1 MKQLKLFAC
10 LALLLLGAC
19 TGKKSSPDLVNM
31 EQNDSLQRIIAQ
43 RDSEIND
50 MMSTLNEIQEGLS
63 AINQAENRLSIA
75 REGEGANKTAQI
87 KENIKFIANTMA
99 RNRELMKRLQQQ
111 LRESRFNGDEL
122 RKTISNLTQQ
132 LDDKAQELQRLK
144 AELDAKDIHIDEKI
158 DNLND
163 NVENLQTDAQQKA
176 QTISNQDKQL
186 NTAWF
191 VFGTKK
197 ELKEQHIME
206 NGKVLQSNFNKNY
219 FAKIDIRIDKEIKF
233 YSKSARILTMHPSGS
248 GKVPLV
254 SICTVMPWRCSKSTN
269 VEVSCKRGSPPVST
283 TWWAG

>member
-144 AELDAKDIHIDEKI
+144 AELDAKDIHIAELDEKI
-158 DNLND
+158 DNLNV

-248 GKVPLV
+248 YTLTPDVNKQYVLRITNPQLFWSTSKYLV
-254 SICTVMPWRCSKSTN
+254 VLVK
-269 VEVSCKRGSPPVST
+269 
-283 TWWAG
+283 

>member
-19 TGKKSSPDLVNM
+19 TGKKSSPDLANM
-31 EQNDSLQRIIAQ
+31 EQNDSLHRIIAQ

-63 AINQAENRLSIA
+63 AINQAENRLSID

-144 AELDAKDIHIDEKI
+144 AELDAKDIHIAELDEKI

-248 GKVPLV
+248 YTLTPDVNKQYVLRITNPQLFWSTSKYLV
-254 SICTVMPWRCSKSTN
+254 VLVK
-269 VEVSCKRGSPPVST
+269 
-283 TWWAG
+283 

>member
-19 TGKKSSPDLVNM
+19 TGKKSSPDLANM

-63 AINQAENRLSIA
+63 AINLAENRLSIA

-87 KENIKFIANTMA
+87 KENLKFIANTMA

-144 AELDAKDIHIDEKI
+144 AELDAKDIHIAELDEKI

-248 GKVPLV
+248 YTLTPDVNKQYVLRITNPQLFWSTSKYLV
-254 SICTVMPWRCSKSTN
+254 VLVK
-269 VEVSCKRGSPPVST
+269 
-283 TWWAG
+283 

>member
-19 TGKKSSPDLVNM
+19 TGKKSSPDLANM

-75 REGEGANKTAQI
+75 REGEGANKTALI

-144 AELDAKDIHIDEKI
+144 AELDAKDIHIAELDEKI
-158 DNLND
+158 ENLND

-248 GKVPLV
+248 YTLTPDVNKQYVLRITNPQLFWSTSKYLV
-254 SICTVMPWRCSKSTN
+254 VLVK
-269 VEVSCKRGSPPVST
+269 
-283 TWWAG
+283 

>member
-63 AINQAENRLSIA
+63 AINQAENRLNIA

-144 AELDAKDIHIDEKI
+144 AELDAKDIHIAELDEKI

-248 GKVPLV
+248 YTLTPDVNKQYVLRITNPQLFWSTSKYLV
-254 SICTVMPWRCSKSTN
+254 VLVK
-269 VEVSCKRGSPPVST
+269 
-283 TWWAG
+283 

>member
-19 TGKKSSPDLVNM
+19 TGKKSSPDLANM

-144 AELDAKDIHIDEKI
+144 AELDAKDIHIAELDEKI

-186 NTAWF
+186 HTAWF

-248 GKVPLV
+248 YTLTPDVNKQYVLRITNPQLFWSTSKYLV
-254 SICTVMPWRCSKSTN
+254 VLVK
-269 VEVSCKRGSPPVST
+269 
-283 TWWAG
+283 

>member
-144 AELDAKDIHIDEKI
+144 AELDAKDIHIAELDEKI

-233 YSKSARILTMHPSGS
+233 YSKSARILTIHPSGS
-248 GKVPLV
+248 YTLTPDVNKQYVLRITNPQLFWSTSKYLV
-254 SICTVMPWRCSKSTN
+254 VLVK
-269 VEVSCKRGSPPVST
+269 
-283 TWWAG
+283 

>member
-19 TGKKSSPDLVNM
+19 TGKKSSPDLANM

-111 LRESRFNGDEL
+111 LRESRFDGDEL

-144 AELDAKDIHIDEKI
+144 AELDAKDIHIAELDEKI

-248 GKVPLV
+248 YTLTPDVNKQYVLRITNPQLFWSTSKYLV
-254 SICTVMPWRCSKSTN
+254 VLVK
-269 VEVSCKRGSPPVST
+269 
-283 TWWAG
+283 

>member
-19 TGKKSSPDLVNM
+19 TGKKSSPDLANM
-31 EQNDSLQRIIAQ
+31 EQSDSLQRIIAQ

-144 AELDAKDIHIDEKI
+144 AELDAKDIHIAELDEKI

-248 GKVPLV
+248 YTLTPDVNKQYVLRITNPQLFWSTSKYLV
-254 SICTVMPWRCSKSTN
+254 VLVK
-269 VEVSCKRGSPPVST
+269 
-283 TWWAG
+283 

>member
-10 LALLLLGAC
+10 LAFLLLGAC
-19 TGKKSSPDLVNM
+19 TGKKSSPDLANM

-144 AELDAKDIHIDEKI
+144 AELDAKDIHIATFLPAH
-158 DNLND
+158 NAR
-163 NVENLQTDAQQKA
+163 TASPKA
-176 QTISNQDKQL
+176 
-186 NTAWF
+186 AV
-191 VFGTKK
+191 VF
-197 ELKEQHIME
+197 
-206 NGKVLQSNFNKNY
+206 
-219 FAKIDIRIDKEIKF
+219 
-233 YSKSARILTMHPSGS
+233 
-248 GKVPLV
+248 PL
-254 SICTVMPWRCSKSTN
+254 PF
-269 VEVSCKRGSPPVST
+269 PV
-283 TWWAG
+283 

>member
-10 LALLLLGAC
+10 LAFLLLGAC
-19 TGKKSSPDLVNM
+19 TGKKSSPDLANM

-144 AELDAKDIHIDEKI
+144 AELDAKDIHIAELDEKI

-197 ELKEQHIME
+197 ELKEQHFIE

-248 GKVPLV
+248 YTLTPDVNKQYVLRITNPQLFWSTSKYLV
-254 SICTVMPWRCSKSTN
+254 VLVK
-269 VEVSCKRGSPPVST
+269 
-283 TWWAG
+283 

>member
-19 TGKKSSPDLVNM
+19 TGKKSSPDLANM

-144 AELDAKDIHIDEKI
+144 AELDAKDIHIAELDEKI

-197 ELKEQHIME
+197 ELKDQHIME

-248 GKVPLV
+248 YTLTPDVNKQYVLRITNPQLFWSTSKYLV
-254 SICTVMPWRCSKSTN
+254 VLVK
-269 VEVSCKRGSPPVST
+269 
-283 TWWAG
+283 

>member
-10 LALLLLGAC
+10 LALLSLGAC
-19 TGKKSSPDLVNM
+19 TGKKSSPDLANM

-144 AELDAKDIHIDEKI
+144 AELDAKDIHIAELDEKI

-248 GKVPLV
+248 YTLTPDVNKQYVLRITNPQLFWSTSKYLV
-254 SICTVMPWRCSKSTN
+254 VLVK
-269 VEVSCKRGSPPVST
+269 
-283 TWWAG
+283 

>member
-19 TGKKSSPDLVNM
+19 TGKKSSPDLANM

-75 REGEGANKTAQI
+75 REGEGANKTVQI

-132 LDDKAQELQRLK
+132 LDDKEQELQRLK
-144 AELDAKDIHIDEKI
+144 AELDAKDIHIAELDEKI

-248 GKVPLV
+248 YTLTPDVNKQYVLRITNPQLFGSTSKYLV
-254 SICTVMPWRCSKSTN
+254 VLVK
-269 VEVSCKRGSPPVST
+269 
-283 TWWAG
+283 

>member
-10 LALLLLGAC
+10 LAFLLLGAC
-19 TGKKSSPDLVNM
+19 TGKKSSPDLANM

-87 KENIKFIANTMA
+87 KENLKFIANTMA

-144 AELDAKDIHIDEKI
+144 AELDAKDIHIAELDEKI

-248 GKVPLV
+248 YTLTPDVNKQYVLRITNPQLFWSTSKYLV
-254 SICTVMPWRCSKSTN
+254 VLVK
-269 VEVSCKRGSPPVST
+269 
-283 TWWAG
+283 

>member
-19 TGKKSSPDLVNM
+19 TGKKSSPDLANV

-75 REGEGANKTAQI
+75 REGEGANKTVQI

-132 LDDKAQELQRLK
+132 LDDKEQELQRLK
-144 AELDAKDIHIDEKI
+144 AELDAKDIHIAELDEKI

-248 GKVPLV
+248 YTLTPDVNKQYVLRITNPQLFWSTSKYLV
-254 SICTVMPWRCSKSTN
+254 VLVK
-269 VEVSCKRGSPPVST
+269 
-283 TWWAG
+283 

>member
-19 TGKKSSPDLVNM
+19 TGKKSSPDLANM

-144 AELDAKDIHIDEKI
+144 AELDAKDIHIAELDEKI

-163 NVENLQTDAQQKA
+163 NVENLQTDVQQKA

-248 GKVPLV
+248 YTLTPDVNKQYVLRITNPQLFWSTSKYLV
-254 SICTVMPWRCSKSTN
+254 VLVK
-269 VEVSCKRGSPPVST
+269 
-283 TWWAG
+283 

>member
-19 TGKKSSPDLVNM
+19 TGKKSSPDLANM

-99 RNRELMKRLQQQ
+99 RNRELMKRLQQH

-144 AELDAKDIHIDEKI
+144 AELDAKDIHIAELDEKI

-248 GKVPLV
+248 YTLTPDVNKQYVLRITNPQLFWSTSKYLV
-254 SICTVMPWRCSKSTN
+254 VLVK
-269 VEVSCKRGSPPVST
+269 
-283 TWWAG
+283 

>member
-19 TGKKSSPDLVNM
+19 TGKKSSPDLANM

-99 RNRELMKRLQQQ
+99 RNREVMKRLQQQ

-144 AELDAKDIHIDEKI
+144 AELDAKDIHIAELDEKI

-248 GKVPLV
+248 YTLTPDVNKQYVLRITNPQLFWSTSKYLV
-254 SICTVMPWRCSKSTN
+254 VLVK
-269 VEVSCKRGSPPVST
+269 
-283 TWWAG
+283 

>member
-1 MKQLKLFAC
+1 MKQLKLFGC

-19 TGKKSSPDLVNM
+19 TGKKSSPDLANM

-144 AELDAKDIHIDEKI
+144 AELDAKDIHIAELDEKI

-248 GKVPLV
+248 YTLTPDVNKQYVLRITNPQLFWSTSKYLV
-254 SICTVMPWRCSKSTN
+254 VLVK
-269 VEVSCKRGSPPVST
+269 
-283 TWWAG
+283 

>member
-1 MKQLKLFAC
+1 MKQLKLFVC

-19 TGKKSSPDLVNM
+19 TGKKASPDLANM

-144 AELDAKDIHIDEKI
+144 AELDAKDIHIAELDEKI

-248 GKVPLV
+248 YTLTPDVNKQYVLRITNPQLFWSTSKYLV
-254 SICTVMPWRCSKSTN
+254 VLVK
-269 VEVSCKRGSPPVST
+269 
-283 TWWAG
+283 

>member
-19 TGKKSSPDLVNM
+19 TGKKSSPDLANM

-144 AELDAKDIHIDEKI
+144 AELDAKDIHIAELDEKI

-206 NGKVLQSNFNKNY
+206 KVLQSNFNKNY

-248 GKVPLV
+248 YTLTPDVNKQYVLRITNPQLFWSTSKYLV
-254 SICTVMPWRCSKSTN
+254 VLVK
-269 VEVSCKRGSPPVST
+269 
-283 TWWAG
+283 

>member
-19 TGKKSSPDLVNM
+19 TGKKSSPDLANM

-75 REGEGANKTAQI
+75 REGEGANKTALI

-144 AELDAKDIHIDEKI
+144 AELDAKDIHIAELDEKI

-206 NGKVLQSNFNKNY
+206 NGKVLQSNFNNNY

-248 GKVPLV
+248 YTLTPDVNKQYVLRITNPQLFWSTSKYLV
-254 SICTVMPWRCSKSTN
+254 VLVK
-269 VEVSCKRGSPPVST
+269 
-283 TWWAG
+283 

>member
-1 MKQLKLFAC
+1 MKHLKLFAC
-10 LALLLLGAC
+10 LAFLLLGAC

-144 AELDAKDIHIDEKI
+144 AELDAKDIHIAELDEKI
-158 DNLND
+158 DNLNY

-248 GKVPLV
+248 YTLTPDVNKQYVLRITNPQLFWSTSKYLV
-254 SICTVMPWRCSKSTN
+254 VLVK
-269 VEVSCKRGSPPVST
+269 
-283 TWWAG
+283 

>member
-19 TGKKSSPDLVNM
+19 TGKKSSPDLANM

-75 REGEGANKTAQI
+75 REGEGANKTVQI

-144 AELDAKDIHIDEKI
+144 AELDAKDIHIAELDEKI

-233 YSKSARILTMHPSGS
+233 YSKSARILTMHPSDS
-248 GKVPLV
+248 YTLTPDVNKQYVLRITNPQLFWSTSKYLV
-254 SICTVMPWRCSKSTN
+254 VLVK
-269 VEVSCKRGSPPVST
+269 
-283 TWWAG
+283 

>member
-19 TGKKSSPDLVNM
+19 TGKKSSPDLANM

-132 LDDKAQELQRLK
+132 LDDMALELQRLK
-144 AELDAKDIHIDEKI
+144 AELDAKDIHIAELDEKI

-248 GKVPLV
+248 YTLTPDVNKQYVLRITNPQLFWSTSKYLV
-254 SICTVMPWRCSKSTN
+254 VLVK
-269 VEVSCKRGSPPVST
+269 
-283 TWWAG
+283 

>member
-10 LALLLLGAC
+10 LALMLLGAC
-19 TGKKSSPDLVNM
+19 TGKKSSPDLANM

-144 AELDAKDIHIDEKI
+144 AELDAKDIHIAELDEKI

-248 GKVPLV
+248 YTLTPDVNKQYVLRITNPQLFWSTSKYLV
-254 SICTVMPWRCSKSTN
+254 VLVK
-269 VEVSCKRGSPPVST
+269 
-283 TWWAG
+283 

>member
-19 TGKKSSPDLVNM
+19 TGKKSSPDLANM

-75 REGEGANKTAQI
+75 REGEGANKTVQI
-87 KENIKFIANTMA
+87 KENLKFIANTMA

-132 LDDKAQELQRLK
+132 LDDKEQELQRLK
-144 AELDAKDIHIDEKI
+144 AELDAKDIHIAELDEKI

-219 FAKIDIRIDKEIKF
+219 FAKIDIRFDKEIKF

-248 GKVPLV
+248 YTLTPDVNKQYVLRITNPQLFWSTSKYLV
-254 SICTVMPWRCSKSTN
+254 VLVK
-269 VEVSCKRGSPPVST
+269 
-283 TWWAG
+283 

>member
-19 TGKKSSPDLVNM
+19 TGKKSSPDLANM

-63 AINQAENRLSIA
+63 AINQAENRLSIV

-144 AELDAKDIHIDEKI
+144 AELDAKDIHIAELDEKI

-248 GKVPLV
+248 YTLTPDVNKQYVLRITNPQLFWSTSKYLV
-254 SICTVMPWRCSKSTN
+254 VLVK
-269 VEVSCKRGSPPVST
+269 
-283 TWWAG
+283 

>member
-19 TGKKSSPDLVNM
+19 TGKKSSPDLANM

-75 REGEGANKTAQI
+75 REGEGANKTALI

-144 AELDAKDIHIDEKI
+144 AELDAKDIHIAELDEKI

-248 GKVPLV
+248 YTLTPDVNKQYVLRITNPQLFWSTSKYLV
-254 SICTVMPWRCSKSTN
+254 VLVK
-269 VEVSCKRGSPPVST
+269 
-283 TWWAG
+283 

>member
-10 LALLLLGAC
+10 LAFLLLGAC

-144 AELDAKDIHIDEKI
+144 AELDAKDIHIAELDEKI

-248 GKVPLV
+248 YTLSPDVNKQYVLRITNPQLFWSTSKYLV
-254 SICTVMPWRCSKSTN
+254 VLVK
-269 VEVSCKRGSPPVST
+269 
-283 TWWAG
+283 

>member
-144 AELDAKDIHIDEKI
+144 AELDAKDIHIAELDEKI

-219 FAKIDIRIDKEIKF
+219 FAKADIRIDKEIKF

-248 GKVPLV
+248 YTLTPDVNKQYVLRITNPQLFWSTSKYLV
-254 SICTVMPWRCSKSTN
+254 VLVK
-269 VEVSCKRGSPPVST
+269 
-283 TWWAG
+283 

>member
-19 TGKKSSPDLVNM
+19 TGKKSSPDPVNM

-132 LDDKAQELQRLK
+132 LDNKAQELQRLK
-144 AELDAKDIHIDEKI
+144 AELDAKDIHIAELDEKI

-248 GKVPLV
+248 YTLTPDVNKQYVLRITNPQLFWSTSKYLV
-254 SICTVMPWRCSKSTN
+254 VLVK
-269 VEVSCKRGSPPVST
+269 
-283 TWWAG
+283 

>member
-19 TGKKSSPDLVNM
+19 TGKKSSPDLANM

-144 AELDAKDIHIDEKI
+144 AELDAKDIHIAELDEKI

-248 GKVPLV
+248 YTLTPDVNKQYVLRITNPQLFWSTRTCLV
-254 SICTVMPWRCSKSTN
+254 VLVK
-269 VEVSCKRGSPPVST
+269 
-283 TWWAG
+283 

>member
-19 TGKKSSPDLVNM
+19 TGKKSSPDLANM

-144 AELDAKDIHIDEKI
+144 AELDAKDIHIAELDEKI

-163 NVENLQTDAQQKA
+163 NVETLQTDAQQKA

-248 GKVPLV
+248 YTLTPDVNKQYVLRITNPQLFWSTSKYLV
-254 SICTVMPWRCSKSTN
+254 VLVK
-269 VEVSCKRGSPPVST
+269 
-283 TWWAG
+283 

>member
-144 AELDAKDIHIDEKI
+144 AELDAKDIHIAELDEKI

-197 ELKEQHIME
+197 EIKEQHIME

-248 GKVPLV
+248 YTLTPDVNKQYVLRITNPQLFWSTSKYLV
-254 SICTVMPWRCSKSTN
+254 VLVK
-269 VEVSCKRGSPPVST
+269 
-283 TWWAG
+283 

>member
-19 TGKKSSPDLVNM
+19 TGKKSSPDLANM

-144 AELDAKDIHIDEKI
+144 AELDAKDIHIAELDEKI

-248 GKVPLV
+248 YTLTPDVNKQYVLRITNPQLFWSTRKYLV
-254 SICTVMPWRCSKSTN
+254 VLVK
-269 VEVSCKRGSPPVST
+269 
-283 TWWAG
+283 

>member
-19 TGKKSSPDLVNM
+19 TGKKSSPALANM

-144 AELDAKDIHIDEKI
+144 AELDAKDIHIAELDEKI

-248 GKVPLV
+248 YTLTPDVNKQYVLRITNPQLFWSTSKYLV
-254 SICTVMPWRCSKSTN
+254 VLVK
-269 VEVSCKRGSPPVST
+269 
-283 TWWAG
+283 